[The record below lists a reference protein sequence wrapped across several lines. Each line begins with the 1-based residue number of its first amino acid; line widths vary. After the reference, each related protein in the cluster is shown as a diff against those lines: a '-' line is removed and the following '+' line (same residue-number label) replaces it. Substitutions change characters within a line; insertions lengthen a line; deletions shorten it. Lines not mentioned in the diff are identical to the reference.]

1 MPQTSAQKHYQL
13 HKKEIS
19 AKNASHQAAR
29 RYAEAN
35 GLMTRSQAACYLDIT
50 TQQLTNIESSIR
62 NIGNVWGLLDLNHS
76 FYTIESIE
84 AWKLANKEYFA
95 NIKKLS
101 GPEPLWTMPMLEMI
115 INFMRDNAELSIITA
130 KYRKAQELKSLESR
144 YAL

>member
-35 GLMTRSQAACYLDIT
+35 GLMTRSQAARYLDIT
-50 TQQLTNIESSIR
+50 VEQLRNIDLSTR
-62 NIGNVWGLLDLNHS
+62 NIGSVWSLQHLNHS
-76 FYTIESIE
+76 FYTVESIE

-101 GPEPLWTMPMLEMI
+101 VPEPLWTMPMLEMI

>member
-13 HKKEIS
+13 HKKEIC

-29 RYAEAN
+29 RFAEAN

-50 TQQLTNIESSIR
+50 DQQLTNIESSIN
-62 NIGNVWGLLDLNHS
+62 NIGNVRCLLYLNRS

-101 GPEPLWTMPMLEMI
+101 DPEQLVASPMFEMI

-130 KYRKAQELKSLESR
+130 KYRKAQDLKSLKSR